1 MATIAIRYSALN
13 DSRGQTM
20 AQATSS
26 HDRDAPQCS
35 GHSIAMAVFSR
46 GPGATLPAADHG
58 FSVRVRGGQ
67 CRGAEP
73 FTLSLLNWMKRLIA
87 ARRSRRTFGR
97 GSLRFGISAL
107 WRLVC

>member
-1 MATIAIRYSALN
+1 MQWSFDCN
-13 DSRGQTM
+13 G
-20 AQATSS
+20 
-26 HDRDAPQCS
+26 
-35 GHSIAMAVFSR
+35 GFSR
-46 GPGATLPAADHG
+46 AEPARLYLPLIMD
-58 FSVRVRGGQ
+58 SVYGSEAGQ

-97 GSLRFGISAL
+97 GSLRFGISAR